1 MKCLVNNLRKGTCT
15 TRSLSNAAVIPPKH
29 LASTIVCSQEL
40 HVVPFLA
47 IGLNWAPDHFFWC
60 PPDHAGSSIQIY
72 IFHKPR
78 TLQTSLTLLP
88 SHLQLSIT
96 FFGLNIHDLL
106 GCLAQVTHCMPYIC
120 SSLDSFWVEIIKI
133 AHVTARRCA
142 YILRPFFFDF
152 SSNCLHDRCW
162 AFSWYFIFLAQVQ
175 DLILSLWVSSEP
187 RTPGSGSAEFLWG
200 LQIN

>member
-106 GCLAQVTHCMPYIC
+106 GCLAQVTHCLPYIC
-120 SSLDSFWVEIIKI
+120 SSVRLLLSGNNQNCTCDSTEMRLYSQTVFFW
-133 AHVTARRCA
+133 
-142 YILRPFFFDF
+142 L
-152 SSNCLHDRCW
+152 
-162 AFSWYFIFLAQVQ
+162 
-175 DLILSLWVSSEP
+175 
-187 RTPGSGSAEFLWG
+187 
-200 LQIN
+200 LQ